1 MLAVHEEE
9 TKFKESKDVVVE
21 VGFPK
26 HGLDNDAVITYFKVT
41 AVQVNVSSNP
51 CEIHLNLENCQSCIT
66 FMFTLEIE
74 AIRSFVY

>member
-26 HGLDNDAVITYFKVT
+26 HGLDNDAVITFFKVT

-51 CEIHLNLENCQSCIT
+51 
-66 FMFTLEIE
+66 
-74 AIRSFVY
+74 